1 MLEVGTHHIFLS
13 TIFLYSF
20 VHLMM
25 IYLISTLCKFAFVF
39 FVSWFLLM
47 FGVFLFLGFCYIDL
61 VMNYNWT
68 CTLQVCFCSY
78 VFCSWFLLMFGVHL
92 FLAHCINLSTN
103 YNQMCTSQVCFCSP
117 IFCSWFFLMFN
128 VHLFLGARY
137 INLLTNYNRMYALL
151 LWVLFPVYF
160 ATWHLFVD

>member
-1 MLEVGTHHIFLS
+1 MLEVGTHHNFPLL
-13 TIFLYSF
+13 FCALDDDALDFY
-20 VHLMM
+20 
-25 IYLISTLCKFAFVF
+25 TLQICFCF

-47 FGVFLFLGFCYIDL
+47 FGVFLFVGSCYIDL

-68 CTLQVCFCSY
+68 CTLQVW
-78 VFCSWFLLMFGVHL
+78 FCSWFLLMFGVRL

-117 IFCSWFFLMFN
+117 IFCSWFLFMFN